1 MTRPVGQVV
10 ITGWGVI
17 SPIGIGVEAFGEGL
31 RAGRS
36 GLKTVEG
43 YPEGA
48 LPFAEACVIPEF
60 DASAFLGKKG
70 TRFLD
75 RTTLLAVSAVGMALQ
90 HSGLALTD
98 ENRARVGVVLGTN
111 VGSIKS
117 IGDFMRDTLI
127 HERPYLVNPMHF
139 PNSVMN
145 CAAGQSAI
153 WHKLKGVNATISGG
167 RLAGLMAL
175 RYAWMA
181 LRLGYADALVTGSVE
196 EFCEQTA
203 WGLHHAGRIDP
214 DGGAPLGEGCAV
226 FILEMAEAACAQG
239 RRALAEVLACEVG
252 VYSPDAGERARQ
264 AQGLAGCIRRA
275 LSRAGVG
282 ARDVW
287 AVSTHQ
293 FADAEL
299 EEVEIRALELAL
311 DGHVP
316 ARQVAVGKSVG
327 ECFSAAGAFQL
338 AALLALFGDSPGD
351 RVALVTSLA
360 HSGAVG
366 CAVIREGGPWLE

>member
-1 MTRPVGQVV
+1 MSRPGGQVV

-17 SPIGIGVEAFGEGL
+17 SPIGIGVEAFDEGL
-31 RAGRS
+31 RAGRG
-36 GLKTVEG
+36 GLKPVEG
-43 YPEGA
+43 YEAGA

-60 DASAFLGKKG
+60 DASAFIGKKG

-75 RTTLLAVSAVGMALQ
+75 RTTLLTVTAVGMALQ
-90 HSGLALTD
+90 HSGLAVTD
-98 ENRARVGVVLGTN
+98 ENRARVGVVIGTN

-117 IGDFMRDTLI
+117 VGDFMRDTLI
-127 HERPYLVNPMHF
+127 HERPYQVNPMHF

-175 RYAWMA
+175 RYGAMK
-181 LRLGYADALVTGSVE
+181 LRLGYAEALVTGSVE

-203 WGLHHAGRIDP
+203 WAFHHAGRVDP
-214 DGGAPLGEGCAV
+214 VGGAPLGEGCAV
-226 FILEMAEAACAQG
+226 FTLENAEAASAQG

-252 VYSPDAGERARQ
+252 VYSPDVGGRARQ
-264 AQGLAGCIRRA
+264 VQGLAACIRRA

-299 EEVEIRALELAL
+299 EEVESQALESAL
-311 DGHVP
+311 DGHEPTRRV
-316 ARQVAVGKSVG
+316 VVGKSVG

-338 AALLALFGDSPGD
+338 AALLALFGDAPGD
-351 RVALVTSLA
+351 RVALVTSVA

-366 CAVIREGGPWLE
+366 CAVIREGEPCSE

>member
-1 MTRPVGQVV
+1 
-10 ITGWGVI
+10 
-17 SPIGIGVEAFGEGL
+17 
-31 RAGRS
+31 
-36 GLKTVEG
+36 
-43 YPEGA
+43 
-48 LPFAEACVIPEF
+48 
-60 DASAFLGKKG
+60 
-70 TRFLD
+70 
-75 RTTLLAVSAVGMALQ
+75 MALQ
-90 HSGLALTD
+90 HSGLTLTD

-127 HERPYLVNPMHF
+127 HERPYLVNPMNF

-153 WHKLKGVNATISGG
+153 WHKLKGINATISAG

-175 RYAWMA
+175 RYAGMT
-181 LRLGYADALVTGSVE
+181 LRLGYADAVITGSVE

-203 WGLHHAGRIDP
+203 WAFHHTGRVDP
-214 DGGAPLGEGCAV
+214 ARGAPLGEGCAV
-226 FILEMAEAACAQG
+226 FTLENAEAVCAQG
-239 RRALAEVLACEVG
+239 RKVLAEVLACEVG
-252 VYSPDAGERARQ
+252 VYSPDIGGRARQ
-264 AQGLAGCIRRA
+264 AQGLAACIRRA

-287 AVSTHQ
+287 AVSAHQ

-299 EEVEIRALELAL
+299 EEVESHALELAL

-316 ARQVAVGKSVG
+316 ARQVIVGKSVG

-338 AALLALFGDSPGD
+338 AALLALFGDAQGD

-366 CAVIREGGPWLE
+366 CADIREGGPWLE